1 MAEDELTSSQN
12 AGNNEK
18 ILVVDDDSFTR
29 MMIIDILSTGG
40 YSVIEVDNGKDALEK
55 ATSDKDITLL
65 ISDINMPEMSG
76 IELIKELTARDLKIP
91 VIVLTGNNDMSI
103 AIDAMH
109 SGASHYIVKDENIA
123 ETVTIAV
130 KEVLEKE
137 QIKQKNRQLL
147 IDLSEKNDQLSKTI
161 KEVEEA
167 NKQITENQK
176 QLEIRNQFIRNTF
189 GRYLSDEIVDSILD
203 TPEGLKFGGEK
214 REVTIM
220 MSDLRGFT
228 SIGEMLSPEGVV
240 KMLNIYLDTMTEL
253 ILKYNGTIDEFIG
266 DGILTIFGAPILRED
281 DASRAV
287 ACAIE
292 MQCAMDAVNEK
303 MEQGGLPEISMGI
316 GINTGD
322 IVVGNIGS
330 IKRAKYGVVGKNVN
344 LTSRIESY
352 TIGGQILISES
363 TLNACGST
371 IKTIDQME
379 VYPKGVSKP
388 ITIYEVGSIAGNFN
402 LNVPEK
408 KEINFVEMTESLPVK
423 FTIVHGKHISND
435 FYDGKIVSLASEA
448 AKIDTEQP
456 VDGLSNLKISI
467 FSQSGEMITDELCGK
482 VAVGDNDTL
491 HVNFTSIPEKA
502 QKFFETILTP

>member
-1 MAEDELTSSQN
+1 
-12 AGNNEK
+12 
-18 ILVVDDDSFTR
+18 
-29 MMIIDILSTGG
+29 
-40 YSVIEVDNGKDALEK
+40 
-55 ATSDKDITLL
+55 
-65 ISDINMPEMSG
+65 NMPEMNG
-76 IELIKELTARDLKIP
+76 IELIKELTSRNLKMP
-91 VIVLTGNNDMSI
+91 VIVLTGNNDISI
-103 AIDAMH
+103 AIEAMH
-109 SGASHYIVKDENIA
+109 SGASHYLVKDENIS
-123 ETVTIAV
+123 ETIIIAV

-147 IDLSEKNDQLSKTI
+147 IDLSEKNEQLSKTI

-189 GRYLSDEIVDSILD
+189 GRYLSDEIVDNILD
-203 TPEGLKFGGEK
+203 TPEGLELGGEK

-228 SIGEMLSPEGVV
+228 SIGENLSPEGVV

-287 ACAIE
+287 ACAID
-292 MQCAMDAVNEK
+292 MQCAMDSVNK
-303 MEQGGLPEISMGI
+303 KIKQSGLPEISMGI

-371 IKTIDQME
+371 IKTINQME
-379 VYPKGVSKP
+379 VEPKGVAKP
-388 ITIYEVGSIAGNFN
+388 ITIYEVGGMGGDFN
-402 LNVPEK
+402 LNIPEK
-408 KEINFVEMTESLPVK
+408 KKIEFVEMTERLPVK
-423 FTIVHGKHISND
+423 FTVIQDKHVNAD
-435 FYDGKIVSLASEA
+435 VYEGKIVSLALDA
-448 AKIDTEQP
+448 AKIDTEQS
-456 VDGLSNLKISI
+456 VEGLSNLKISV
-467 FSQSGEMITDELCGK
+467 FTQSGEMITDALLGK
-482 VAVGDNDTL
+482 VADRHKGNKNAL
-491 HVNFTSIPEKA
+491 HVDFTSTPAKA
-502 QKFFETILTP
+502 QEFFKTVLTS